1 MEETVREGQTSM
13 INEKPPKKNS
23 KRLAQDEKL
32 TTPEEKKNIC
42 NIPNRERA
50 TLMGMVDNGMDAS
63 GSRLWFDKIFEDG
76 LLATRVIHLS
86 HSDNKGLHIY

>member
-32 TTPEEKKNIC
+32 TTSEEKKKTFAIFQTE
-42 NIPNRERA
+42 RELPVA
-50 TLMGMVDNGMDAS
+50 GCYTNG
-63 GSRLWFDKIFEDG
+63 DG
-76 LLATRVIHLS
+76 
-86 HSDNKGLHIY
+86 G